1 MIYLKAT
8 AAGLVGGL
16 ALAVVWAWAALQLP
30 IWWQMW
36 QQRNQLGGV
45 GTSYVGS
52 GSMLLAALIGFA
64 ICFFWV
70 VRVGRQT
77 DVITTSASRRPK

>member
-16 ALAVVWAWAALQLP
+16 ILAVVWTWAALQLP

-36 QQRNQLGGV
+36 QQRNQGASV
-45 GTSYVGS
+45 GASYVGS
-52 GSMLLAALIGFA
+52 GGVLLAALIGFA

-70 VRVGRQT
+70 V
-77 DVITTSASRRPK
+77 ARRSSN